1 MSDKKV
7 PCEVYSRIV
16 GYFRPVR
23 RGAQKLWNVGAVQM
37 HDDRVMYQVPRGM
50 EARE

>member
-1 MSDKKV
+1 MKRV

-16 GYFRPVR
+16 GYFRPIR
-23 RGAQKLWNVGAVQM
+23 NWNMGAQQAHSERK
-37 HDDRVMYQVPRGM
+37 MYQVPRGM